1 MVLRY
6 KTDKPM
12 YAIKLELK
20 LNNKERSY
28 LKGCAGY
35 RRTVYNFG
43 LDMVKGCW
51 DSNIKSS
58 DSKTISIAKKLLTN
72 NVSKSEEYKW
82 MKQYPSTIYQ
92 SALQDLKIAF
102 SRYRKGIANIPNYDS
117 KKKGMSFTV
126 YKSSG
131 VYLEKGKPMLLF
143 SNKQVQ
149 ELNNKIKLP
158 GLGTFRLKEKLKFI
172 CASQT
177 YTVSEKA
184 SRWFVSFTVEASKLP
199 PIVHPIDSV
208 GIDLGIKCFAT
219 LSNGKEYI
227 APKPFKKART
237 KLAKLQYY
245 NRNKQRGNRKQG
257 IKASNSAKKF
267 YKKLARIHSRIA
279 DIRKDF
285 LQKTTTEIS
294 KTYYKIVIEDLNIK
308 GMIANRKLSSAISDL
323 GFYEFKRQ
331 LKYKQSMFATNLI
344 IADRWFP
351 SSKTCSKCQTKK
363 DKLSLSERTFNC
375 DCCGLI
381 INRDL
386 NASINLNNYKE

>member
-1 MVLRY
+1 
-6 KTDKPM
+6 M

-43 LDMVKGCW
+43 LDMVKGSW
-51 DSNIKSS
+51 SLNTKSS
-58 DSKTISIAKKLLTN
+58 DNKTIGLAKKLLTN
-72 NVSKSEEYKW
+72 SVSKSEEYKW

-92 SALQDLKIAF
+92 SALQDLKTAF
-102 SRYRKGIANIPNYDS
+102 TRYRKGISELPKYDS

-126 YKSSG
+126 YKSG
-131 VYLEKGKPMLLF
+131 GTYLEKGKPMLPF

-149 ELNNKIKLP
+149 ELSNKVKLP

-177 YTVSEKA
+177 YTISEKA
-184 SRWFVSFTVEASKLP
+184 GRWFVSFTIEASRLP
-199 PIVHPIDSV
+199 PIVHPTDSV

-219 LSNGKEYI
+219 LSDGKEYI

-237 KLAKLQYY
+237 KLAKLQYH
-245 NRNKQRGNRKQG
+245 NRKKQMGNRKKK
-257 IKASNSAKKF
+257 IKASLNARKF
-267 YKKLARIHSRIA
+267 YSKLAKIHSRVA
-279 DIRKDF
+279 NIRKDF

-294 KTYYKIVIEDLNIK
+294 QTYHKILIEDLNVK

-323 GFYEFKRQ
+323 GFYEFRRQ
-331 LKYKQSMFATNLI
+331 LEYKQSMFAIELV
-344 IADRWFP
+344 IADRWYP
-351 SSKTCSKCQTKK
+351 SSKTCSNCGAKK
-363 DKLSLSERTFNC
+363 EKLTLSERTFNC
-375 DCCGLI
+375 NNCGYKI
-381 INRDL
+381 DRDL
-386 NASINLNNYKE
+386 NASINLKNYS